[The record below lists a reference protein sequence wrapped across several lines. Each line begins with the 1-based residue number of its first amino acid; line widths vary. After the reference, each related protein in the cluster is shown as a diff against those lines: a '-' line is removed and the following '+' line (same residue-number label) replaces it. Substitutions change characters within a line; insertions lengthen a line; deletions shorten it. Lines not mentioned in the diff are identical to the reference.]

1 MLRVNVAYVETQHSP
16 LIPALLMIPR
26 ALASASLK
34 PIILSIL
41 NEGESYGY
49 QLIQRIYDL
58 SEGEIQWTT
67 GTLYPFLH
75 GLENEGLV
83 ASYWQDVENAP
94 RRKYYRLTPRGQAS
108 LVDQQKHWMAINR
121 ILVKL
126 WGPTP
131 DLAWT

>member
-1 MLRVNVAYVETQHSP
+1 
-16 LIPALLMIPR
+16 MIPR

-49 QLIQRIYDL
+49 HLIQRIYEL
-58 SEGEIQWTT
+58 SEGEMEWTT

-94 RRKYYRLTPRGQAS
+94 RRKYYRLTPRGEAA
-108 LVDQQKHWMAINR
+108 LVDQKKQWIMVNR
-121 ILVKL
+121 ILAKL
-126 WGPTP
+126 WGPSP
-131 DLAWT
+131 ELAWT